1 MAGRRRGDGDD
12 DSTKKANVQ
21 RSEMSKLSPL
31 TPTPRQAKHWAKQYR
46 TAIATLSGSVL
57 STCMAVS
64 GNRSFQRERI
74 ERAHLGLV
82 PFGLSQNPHAS
93 VCVFLLLQLS
103 MTKCPAIDIDSS
115 ISQLVFIIPTKR
127 RVSKA
132 SGVVSTIL

>member
-12 DSTKKANVQ
+12 DSSKKVNVQ

-31 TPTPRQAKHWAKQYR
+31 APTPRQAKHWAKQYR

-57 STCMAVS
+57 STCVAVS
-64 GNRSFQRERI
+64 GNRYLQREWI
-74 ERAHLGLV
+74 EYTHLELV

-93 VCVFLLLQLS
+93 VCIFLLMQLS
-103 MTKCPAIDIDSS
+103 MTECPAIDIDSS

-127 RVSKA
+127 RVSRA
-132 SGVVSTIL
+132 FGVVSTIL